1 MNPTQ
6 NTAFPII
13 NSCSESVELLEFGD
27 FTCPRSRSIRKLID
41 TVLSLFTNQ
50 ISYSYYHFP
59 IRQGDQSL
67 LAAVAAEAA
76 RRQGKFVPMSQGLF
90 SLTSIT
96 CTTLSTLAL
105 RIGLDQQQFFDD
117 LLDDQLYDL
126 IKVDWKAGVC
136 LGVNATPTVFVGGQ
150 QFHGKLTVAR
160 LVPIIR
166 SHLQPD
172 GKPALSSVDKNQ
184 GIIYWSNN
192 EFG

>member
-1 MNPTQ
+1 MNSTQ
-6 NTAFPII
+6 NTAFPMIG
-13 NSCSESVELLEFGD
+13 SYSKSVEIIEFGD
-27 FTCPRSRSIRKLID
+27 FTCPQSRSIRKLID

-50 ISYSYYHFP
+50 LSYSYHHFP

-76 RRQGKFVPMSQGLF
+76 RRQGKFVLMSQGLF

-96 CTTLSTLAL
+96 CSTLSTLAL
-105 RIGLDQQQFFDD
+105 QIGLDQQQFFDD
-117 LLDDQLYDL
+117 LLDDRLYDL
-126 IKVDWKAGVC
+126 IKVDWKAGVS

-166 SHLQPD
+166 SHLQQI